1 MNNTHYFTAR
11 RQKLAAILSE
21 MESRGI
27 QIPPELLEG
36 TRHHLTWPMSS
47 EGFFKKYDGTEYNPT
62 TNQGGFVLS
71 DAVFSAFIG
80 GRGSGK
86 SAAGAQKALLKIR
99 AGEPGAILNPDF
111 ENFRISTWPEFR
123 EWIPWDLV
131 VPKQQYRKE
140 ESWQPLQPF
149 RMTFKNGVSVI
160 CKGLKDPDSARG
172 PNINWLWYDEAGRDL
187 DGLAWKIAVASVR
200 IGIRPQA
207 WVTTTPRGVD
217 HWIYTLFVD
226 KKVPE
231 DAKEAFAKLIATN
244 EQEAREFIDIYYGS
258 IYDNEDNLN
267 PMFMAQMLAM
277 YPSGWLR
284 KQELGGQFVRPDG
297 SLGDRAWFDD
307 MILPSPP
314 QDMVKKRI
322 RYWDLAATEKKI
334 VKGKVV
340 NDPDESVGTRMS
352 YLSDGN
358 FVIEHQACGFLDWE
372 GLLELIKNTSIRDG
386 IDVKV
391 YVEEEPGSGGKNQ
404 VAAIDDFLKKEL
416 PGHPGCIGWKP
427 PQDRVSLANIWF
439 GEAKSKKIYIVDD
452 KSWDVDGFFS
462 QLDSFPEVKHDD
474 KITSVTGARLNV
486 SPFKQWKS
494 IPFLSL

>member
-1 MNNTHYFTAR
+1 MNSSYFTAR
-11 RQKLAAILSE
+11 RQKLAALVAE
-21 MESRGI
+21 MQSRGLEV
-27 QIPPELLEG
+27 PPELMEG
-36 TRHHLTWPMSS
+36 TKHRLTWPISDS
-47 EGFFKKYDGTEYNPT
+47 GFFKRLSGQEYTPNAS
-62 TNQGGFVLS
+62 QSGFVLS

-99 AGEPGAILNPDF
+99 EGQPGAILNPDF

-131 VPKQQYRKE
+131 VSKQQYRKE

-200 IGIRPQA
+200 IGAKPQA

-217 HWIYTLFVD
+217 HWIYELFVD
-226 KKVPE
+226 KKIPE
-231 DAKEAFAKLIATN
+231 DAKEAFEELISINAG
-244 EQEAREFIDIYYGS
+244 EFREFIDIYYGS
-258 IYDNEDNLN
+258 IYDNKDNLS

-284 KQELGGQFVRPDG
+284 KQELGGQFVRPLG
-297 SLGDRAWFDD
+297 SLGDREWLAD
-307 MILPSPP
+307 MLLPHPP
-314 QDMVKKRI
+314 IDTVKRRV

-334 VKGKVV
+334 IKGKVI
-340 NDPDESVGTRMS
+340 NDPDETVGTKMS
-352 YLSDGN
+352 YLENGN
-358 FVIEHQACGFLDWE
+358 FVIEHQATGFLDWAHV
-372 GLLELIKNTSIRDG
+372 LELIKNTSIQDG
-386 IDVKV
+386 IDVKI

-404 VAAIDDFLKKEL
+404 VAAIDTYLKEQL
-416 PGHPGCIGWKP
+416 PGHPGCEGWRP

-439 GEAKSKKIYIVDD
+439 GEAKAKRFYVVSDG
-452 KSWDVDGFFS
+452 SWDTEGFLS
-462 QLDSFPEVKHDD
+462 QFDSFPDVKHDD
-474 KITSVTGARLNV
+474 RVTSVTGARLNV
-486 SPFKQWKS
+486 APFKKWKS